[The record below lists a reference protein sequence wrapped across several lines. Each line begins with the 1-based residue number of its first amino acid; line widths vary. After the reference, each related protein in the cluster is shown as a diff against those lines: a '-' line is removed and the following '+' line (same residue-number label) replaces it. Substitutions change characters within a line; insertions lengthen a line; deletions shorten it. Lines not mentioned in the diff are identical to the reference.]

1 MSRKIKRILLGII
14 DSLLIAISFVTAHI
28 FITHYVNENLLVY
41 FPTYMITV
49 TLYLTFGGLF
59 KVFSRINRYVDIYM
73 IAAVIYSMLA
83 SFTIH
88 IAINN
93 WLYEWVRLRFIS
105 LAYIFAVLLICIS
118 RFLWSLIAQV
128 RTQDKKSIFDL
139 KRTLVVGAG
148 EAANIFFK
156 SLEMDDTKYRVV
168 GVVDDSENKMG
179 AYFHN
184 VRVLGRLD
192 DIAEVVKDHYIEH
205 VIIAIPTLPA
215 GRIEEIVRICNEIDV
230 TVNRMPHAHDI
241 LINGFEIDR
250 LRDVSVADLLGREIV
265 KLDVTVLKSEL
276 QGKIIL
282 VTGAGGS
289 IGSEICR
296 QVIRF
301 DPEKLLLVGQG
312 ENSIYQI
319 NRELQS
325 MYGFKTEIVPI
336 IANVKDREKIFRL
349 MEQWKP
355 DIVYHAAAHKHVP
368 LMEANP
374 IEAVKNNI
382 YGTKNVAEAS
392 IANAVSNFVMVSTD
406 KAVNSTNVMGASKR
420 IAEMIVTGLNV
431 EDEKPGESGTKLSAV
446 RFGNVLGSRGSVIP
460 LFREQIAKGGPVTI
474 TDMRMTRYFMTIP
487 EASRLVIQSGVLSR
501 GGEVFILDMGEPVKI
516 YDLAKKLITLSGF
529 TEDEIQIVETGIRP
543 GEKLFEELLL
553 TGEEVKKN
561 IFDKIFVGQVAKM
574 PFEQVMEFV
583 DSLEETDD
591 LAEKLISFANQDC
604 SWKRGQEIIK
614 KSQEKLGELKEK
626 MVEEL

>member
-1 MSRKIKRILLGII
+1 MSRKLKRILLGVI
-14 DSLLIAISFVTAHI
+14 DSLLIAMSFVVAHI
-28 FITHYVNENLLVY
+28 FITHYIHQNLFVY

-49 TLYLTFGGLF
+49 TLYLVFGSLF

-73 IAAVIYSMLA
+73 IAAIVYSMLITFA
-83 SFTIH
+83 VH
-88 IAINN
+88 IAINR
-93 WLYEWVRLRFIS
+93 WFYVWVRLRF
-105 LAYIFAVLLICIS
+105 LALSYIFAVFLICSS

-128 RTQDKKSIFDL
+128 RTQGETSFFDL

-168 GVVDDSENKMG
+168 GVVDDAQNKMG
-179 AYFHN
+179 TYFHN
-184 VRVLGRLD
+184 VRVLGRID
-192 DIAEVVKDHYIEH
+192 DIAKIARDRHIEH

-215 GRIEEIVRICNEIDV
+215 GRIEEIVRICNELDI
-230 TVNRMPHAHDI
+230 TVNRMPHAQDI
-241 LINGFEIDR
+241 LVNGFSMAR

-265 KLDVTVLKSEL
+265 KLNVTVLKSEL

-289 IGSEICR
+289 IGAEICR

-301 DPEKLLLVGQG
+301 KPEKLLLVGQG

-319 NRELQS
+319 HRELTS
-325 MYGFKTEIVPI
+325 MYNKQVEVMPI
-336 IANVKDREKIFRL
+336 IADVKDRARMFKL

-355 DIVYHAAAHKHVP
+355 HIVYHAAAHKHVP

-374 IEAVKNNI
+374 MEAVKNNI
-382 YGTKNVAEAS
+382 YGTKNVAEAA
-392 IANAVSNFVMVSTD
+392 IATNANNFVMVSTD
-406 KAVNSTNVMGASKR
+406 KAVNPTNVMGASKR
-420 IAEMIVTGLNV
+420 IAEMIVTGLSV
-431 EDEKPGESGTKLSAV
+431 EGLKPGEAGTKLSAV

-474 TDMRMTRYFMTIP
+474 TDMRMTRYFMTIQ
-487 EASRLVIQSGVLSR
+487 EASRLVVQSGALSR

-529 TEDEIQIVETGIRP
+529 TEDEIQIIETGIRP

-553 TGEEVKKN
+553 TAEEVKKN
-561 IFDKIFVGQVAKM
+561 IFEKIFVAQVAKL
-574 PFEQVMEFV
+574 PFEEVTSFV
-583 DSLEETDD
+583 DSLKDTSD
-591 LAEKLISFANQDC
+591 LADRLVSFANPDWRRSKQVVNA
-604 SWKRGQEIIK
+604 SQIK
-614 KSQEKLGELKEK
+614 LKQLKEK
-626 MVEEL
+626 VIESS

>member
-1 MSRKIKRILLGII
+1 MSRKLKRIILVII
-14 DSLLIAISFVTAHI
+14 DSFLIAMSFVTAHI
-28 FITHYVNENLLVY
+28 FITHYVHQNLFVY

-49 TLYLTFGGLF
+49 TLYLMFGSLF

-73 IAAVIYSMLA
+73 VATVLYSVMA
-83 SFTIH
+83 TFAIH
-88 IAINN
+88 IAINR
-93 WLYEWVRLRFIS
+93 WIYVWVRLRFIALS
-105 LAYIFAVLLICIS
+105 YIFAVLLICIS

-128 RTQDKKSIFDL
+128 RAQEKKSVFDL

-156 SLEMDDTKYRVV
+156 SLEIDDTKYRVV
-168 GVVDDSENKMG
+168 GVVDDAENKLG
-179 AYFHN
+179 TYFHN
-184 VRVLGRLD
+184 VRVLGIID
-192 DIAEVVKDHYIEH
+192 DIAEVVRDRHIQH

-230 TVNRMPHAHDI
+230 TVNRMPHAQDI
-241 LINGFEIDR
+241 LINGFEMDR

-301 DPEKLLLVGQG
+301 KPEKLLLVGQG

-325 MYGFKTEIVPI
+325 MYGSETEIVPI
-336 IANVKDREKIFRL
+336 IADVKDREKIFKL
-349 MEQWKP
+349 MEYWKP
-355 DIVYHAAAHKHVP
+355 SIVYHAAAHKHVP

-374 IEAVKNNI
+374 MEAVKNNI

-392 IANAVSNFVMVSTD
+392 IANGASNFVMVSTD

-420 IAEMIVTGLNV
+420 IAEMIVTGLSV
-431 EDEKPGESGTKLSAV
+431 EGLKPGEEGTKLSAV

-460 LFREQIAKGGPVTI
+460 IFREQIAKGGPVTI

-487 EASRLVIQSGVLSR
+487 EASRLVVQSGVLSR
-501 GGEVFILDMGEPVKI
+501 GGEVFVLDMGEPVKI

-561 IFDKIFVGQVAKM
+561 IFEKIFVGQVAKL
-574 PFEQVMEFV
+574 PLEQVMEFV
-583 DSLEETDD
+583 NSLGETDD
-591 LAEKLISFANQDC
+591 LAEKLVSFANEDC
-604 SWKRGQEIIK
+604 SWKKGQEIVK
-614 KSQEKLGELKEK
+614 KSQEKLGELKER
-626 MVEEL
+626 MVE

>member
-1 MSRKIKRILLGII
+1 MI
-14 DSLLIAISFVTAHI
+14 DSLLIAMSFVTAHI
-28 FITHYVNENLLVY
+28 FITHYVNQNLFVY

-49 TLYLTFGGLF
+49 TLYFVFGSLF

-73 IAAVIYSMLA
+73 VAAVIYSMMA
-83 SFTIH
+83 TFAIH
-88 IAINN
+88 IAINR
-93 WLYEWVRLRFIS
+93 WFYFWVRLRFIALS
-105 LAYIFAVLLICIS
+105 YIFAVLLICIS

-128 RTQDKKSIFDL
+128 RAQEKKSVFDL

-168 GVVDDSENKMG
+168 GVVDDAENKMG
-179 AYFHN
+179 TYFHN
-184 VRVLGRLD
+184 VRVLGRIE
-192 DIAEVVKDHYIEH
+192 DIAKVVRDHHIEH

-230 TVNRMPHAHDI
+230 TVNRMPHAQDI
-241 LINGFEIDR
+241 LINGFEMDR
-250 LRDVSVADLLGREIV
+250 LREVSVADLLGREIV

-276 QGKIIL
+276 QGKIVL

-301 DPEKLLLVGQG
+301 KPEKLLLVGQG

-325 MYGFKTEIVPI
+325 MYGLVTEIVPI
-336 IANVKDREKIFRL
+336 IANVKDRQKVFKL
-349 MEQWKP
+349 MEYWKP
-355 DIVYHAAAHKHVP
+355 NIVYHAAAHKHVP

-374 IEAVKNNI
+374 MEAVKNNI

-392 IANAVSNFVMVSTD
+392 IANEANNFVMVSTD

-420 IAEMIVTGLNV
+420 IAEMIVTGLSV
-431 EDEKPGESGTKLSAV
+431 EGLKPGEAGTKLSAV

-487 EASRLVIQSGVLSR
+487 EASRLVVQSGVLSR
-501 GGEVFILDMGEPVKI
+501 GGEVFVLDMGEPVKI

-529 TEDEIQIVETGIRP
+529 SEDDIQIVETGIRP

-561 IFDKIFVGQVAKM
+561 IFEKIFVGQVAKL
-574 PFEQVMEFV
+574 PLEQVMQFV

-591 LAEKLISFANQDC
+591 LAEKLVSFANQDC
-604 SWKRGQEIIK
+604 SWKRGQEVIK
-614 KSQEKLGELKEK
+614 RSQERLEKLKEK
-626 MVEEL
+626 MVK